1 MTGRPIMSNRILKI
15 DLTRKKAEVYS
26 DKKLYDEFI
35 GGTGVATKL
44 LYDHHISKI
53 DPLSEEAPIILS
65 IGPLNGIYPIATKT
79 IAMFKSPLTGNL
91 GESHAGGRLFM
102 SMYDANL
109 SAIVITGKLDIPS
122 YIAIENENVH
132 FVPANSIWGQS
143 ASATERILRSAE
155 KGVGKRSILRI
166 GPAGENLSLMANVSV
181 DTGRHFGRLGL
192 GAVMGS
198 KNLKAIV
205 ISGSYRRKMEKFAE
219 FNKIYNE
226 IFWAAVKSPAMKK
239 YHNLGTPQNVIPLN
253 KINSLP
259 TRNFSQGFFEGAEA
273 LSGENLA
280 KNYLAQQIACANCPV
295 GCIHLGTLREAF
307 EDETHFKTFKIPYD
321 YEPIYAMGTN
331 LSINEPNALFKL
343 LNIVEKTGWDV
354 METGITL
361 SWATEAFEEG
371 LIGTKETEGLVLNF
385 GDAETY
391 QKVLLKMKENK
402 GEFFKDLNKGSAYC
416 AEKYGGKEFAINFG
430 RNGSPGYITGR
441 DAFLGFLMGVRHSHL
456 DSAGYSLDEKI
467 ISGDLSEDPESEI
480 DMLINEEEW
489 RFILNSLTICL
500 FARKIYTEDLV
511 LRALASVGISKTSDD
526 LKNIAQKIH
535 ALKYKIKLENGFNL
549 DTLSFPDKLFR
560 VQTGRGKMD
569 RKTVQEMI
577 EKYAGRIKTLVSEF
591 AD

>member
-1 MTGRPIMSNRILKI
+1 MINRILKI
-15 DLTRKKAEVYS
+15 DLTKKKAEVYS
-26 DKKLYDEFI
+26 DEKLYEDFL

-44 LYDHHISKI
+44 LYEQHIEKI
-53 DPLSEEAPIILS
+53 DPLSPESPIILS

-109 SAIVITGKLDIPS
+109 SAIVITGKLDMPS
-122 YIAIENENVH
+122 YIAIENEEVR

-155 KGVGKRSILRI
+155 KGIGKRSIIRI
-166 GPAGENLSLMANVSV
+166 GPAGENLSLMANVAV

-205 ISGSYRRKMEKFAE
+205 ISGNYRHKMKNFAE
-219 FNKIYNE
+219 FNKTYNE
-226 IFWAAVKSPAMKK
+226 IFWTAVKSPAMKK
-239 YHNLGTPQNVIPLN
+239 YHNLGTPQNVLPLN

-259 TRNFSQGFFEGAEA
+259 TRNFSQGFFEGAEF

-307 EDETHFKTFKIPYD
+307 EDGTHFKTFKIPYD
-321 YEPIYAMGTN
+321 YEPIYAIGTN
-331 LSINEPNALFKL
+331 LSINNPNALFKL
-343 LNIVEKTGWDV
+343 LNIVEKVGWDV
-354 METGITL
+354 METGVTL
-361 SWATEAFEEG
+361 SWATEAFEKG
-371 LIGTKETEGLVLNF
+371 LIGTNQTDGLILNF

-391 QKVLLKMKENK
+391 QKVLTYMKENK
-402 GEFFKDLNKGSAYC
+402 NEFFSDLNKGSAYC

-430 RNGSPGYITGR
+430 KNGSPGYITGR

-456 DSAGYSLDEKI
+456 DSAGYSIDEKI
-467 ISGDLSEDPESEI
+467 ISGDLNADPAEEI

-511 LRALASVGISKTSDD
+511 LRALKSVGINKTSED
-526 LKNIAQKIH
+526 LKNIARKIH
-535 ALKYKIKLENGFNL
+535 ALKYKIKIDNGFDLNNL
-549 DTLSFPDKLFR
+549 NFPEKLFN

-569 RKTVQEMI
+569 KATVQKMI
-577 EKYAGRIKTLVSEF
+577 KTYTNRIKSLVETL
-591 AD
+591 AQ

>member
-1 MTGRPIMSNRILKI
+1 MINRILKI
-15 DLTRKKAEVYS
+15 DLTKKKTEVYS
-26 DKKLYDEFI
+26 DKKIYEDFL

-44 LYDHHISKI
+44 LYEQNIEKI
-53 DPLSEEAPIILS
+53 DPLSPESPIILS

-109 SAIVITGKLDIPS
+109 SAIIITGKLDMPH
-122 YIAIENENVH
+122 YIAIENEEVR

-155 KGVGKRSILRI
+155 KGIGKRSIIRI
-166 GPAGENLSLMANVSV
+166 GPAGENLSLMANVAV

-205 ISGSYRRKMEKFAE
+205 ISGNYRHKMENFAE

-226 IFWAAVKSPAMKK
+226 IFWTAVKSPAMKK
-239 YHNLGTPQNVIPLN
+239 YHNLGTPQNVLPLN

-259 TRNFSQGFFEGAEA
+259 TRNFSQGFFEGAEF

-331 LSINEPNALFKL
+331 LSISDPNALFKL
-343 LNIVEKTGWDV
+343 LNIIEKTGWDV
-354 METGITL
+354 METGVTL
-361 SWATEAFEEG
+361 SWATEAFEKG
-371 LIGTKETEGLVLNF
+371 LIETEQTDGLILNF

-391 QKVLLKMKENK
+391 QKVLAYMRENK
-402 GEFFKDLNKGSAYC
+402 NEFFSDLNKGSAYC
-416 AEKYGGKEFAINFG
+416 SEKYGGKEFAINFG
-430 RNGSPGYITGR
+430 KNGSPGYITGR
-441 DAFLGFLMGVRHSHL
+441 DAFLGFLMGIRHSHL
-456 DSAGYSLDEKI
+456 DSAGYSIDEKI
-467 ISGDLSEDPESEI
+467 ISGDLNADPLEEI

-511 LRALASVGISKTSDD
+511 LRALKSIGINKTSKN
-526 LKNIAQKIH
+526 LKDTARKIH
-535 ALKYKIKLENGFNL
+535 ALKYKIKINNGFNL
-549 DTLSFPDKLFR
+549 NNLNFPEKLFN
-560 VQTGRGKMD
+560 VQTGRGKMN
-569 RKTVQEMI
+569 KATVQEMI
-577 EKYAGRIKTLVSEF
+577 KIYTNKIKVLIKGLE
-591 AD
+591 